1 MAIVGDRNK
10 SIQTFLTMF
19 AEAVGLFVFL
29 VAVFV
34 ASTIW
39 QNRHLPPGPF
49 PLPVLGN
56 LLSISLDQPYRDF
69 ANMARTYGKLFR
81 VQMGSTKVIVIN
93 SYEIAKEA
101 LVTKAKDFAGR
112 PPHFFGAIF
121 GRDNTDIAFQSYSP
135 RWKLQR
141 KIAITAMRMTEDE
154 VNIPFYIE
162 ELKEAFWSQ
171 DRKPFNPRDFVGKSI
186 GGCVSSWIFGDYK
199 CNDWELDALLQ
210 ATHVFNLSIGAANII
225 NTFPVFKYIPFRSI
239 ENTKDSAKI
248 RDQIFVR
255 KFQEQVSSS
264 KTKNVSSVL
273 EAMCKEFKEIGSDR
287 LTENNLISR

>member
-1 MAIVGDRNK
+1 
-10 SIQTFLTMF
+10 MF
-19 AEAVGLFVFL
+19 VEAVGLFVFL
-29 VAVFV
+29 VAVYV

-39 QNRHLPPGPF
+39 QNRYLPPGPF

-69 ANMARTYGKLFR
+69 ANLTRTYGKLFR

-121 GRDNTDIAFQSYSP
+121 GRDNTDIAFQTYSP
-135 RWKLQR
+135 RWKLQH
-141 KIAITAMRMTEDE
+141 KIAITAMRMTEDK

-162 ELKEAFWSQ
+162 ELKEAFCSQ
-171 DRKPFNPRDFVGKSI
+171 DGKPFNPRDSVCKSI
-186 GGCVSSWIFGDYK
+186 GGCLSSWIFGDDK

-239 ENTKDSAKI
+239 ENAKHSAKI

-264 KTKNVSSVL
+264 KTKNYSSMV
-273 EAMCKEFKEIGSDR
+273 EAMYKEFKEIGGDG

>member
-1 MAIVGDRNK
+1 
-10 SIQTFLTMF
+10 MF

-29 VAVFV
+29 VAVCV
-34 ASTIW
+34 ACTIW
-39 QNRHLPPGPF
+39 KNRHLPPGPF
-49 PLPVLGN
+49 PFPVLGN
-56 LLSISLDQPYRDF
+56 LLWISLDQPYRDF
-69 ANMARTYGKLFR
+69 ANMARKYGKLLR

-121 GRDNTDIAFQSYSP
+121 GRDNTDIAFQSFSP
-135 RWKLQR
+135 RWKLQH
-141 KIAITAMRMTEDE
+141 KIAMTAMRMTEDK
-154 VNIPFYIE
+154 VSIPFYIE
-162 ELKEAFWSQ
+162 ELCGAFCSH
-171 DRKPFNPRDFVGKSI
+171 DRKPFNPRDSVYKSI

-199 CNDWELDALLQ
+199 CNDWELDVLLQ

-225 NTFPVFKYIPFRSI
+225 NTFPVFKYIPFRCI
-239 ENTKDSAKI
+239 ENAKHSVKI
-248 RDQIFVR
+248 RDQIFVK

-264 KTKNVSSVL
+264 KTKNFSSVL
-273 EAMCKEFKEIGSDR
+273 EAMYKEFKETGGDG

>member
-1 MAIVGDRNK
+1 
-10 SIQTFLTMF
+10 MF
-19 AEAVGLFVFL
+19 VEAVGLFFFL
-29 VAVFV
+29 AAIYV

-135 RWKLQR
+135 RWKLQH
-141 KIAITAMRMTEDE
+141 KIAMTAMRMTEDK
-154 VNIPFYIE
+154 VNIPSYIE
-162 ELKEAFWSQ
+162 ELYGAFCLH
-171 DRKPFNPRDFVGKSI
+171 DGKPFNPRDSIYKSI
-186 GGCVSSWIFGDYK
+186 GGCVSSLIFGDYK
-199 CNDWELDALLQ
+199 CNDWELNALLQ
-210 ATHVFNLSIGAANII
+210 AIHVFNLSIGAANFI

-239 ENTKDSAKI
+239 ENAKDSAKI

-255 KFQEQVSSS
+255 KFQEQASTSN
-264 KTKNVSSVL
+264 TKNFSSVI
-273 EAMCKEFKEIGSDR
+273 EAMYKEFREIGCDG

>member
-1 MAIVGDRNK
+1 
-10 SIQTFLTMF
+10 MF
-19 AEAVGLFVFL
+19 VEAVGLFFFL
-29 VAVFV
+29 AAIYV

-121 GRDNTDIAFQSYSP
+121 GREIS
-135 RWKLQR
+135 RLLGRRR
-141 KIAITAMRMTEDE
+141 KITLL
-154 VNIPFYIE
+154 Y
-162 ELKEAFWSQ
+162 LKTTWS
-171 DRKPFNPRDFVGKSI
+171 
-186 GGCVSSWIFGDYK
+186 
-199 CNDWELDALLQ
+199 ELLQ
-210 ATHVFNLSIGAANII
+210 YTDQESNEHSTLHTIMCNFMWTELLAFRWGLELGDTLWYLSLGAW
-225 NTFPVFKYIPFRSI
+225 SSGH
-239 ENTKDSAKI
+239 TKW
-248 RDQIFVR
+248 F
-255 KFQEQVSSS
+255 
-264 KTKNVSSVL
+264 
-273 EAMCKEFKEIGSDR
+273 
-287 LTENNLISR
+287 